1 MGDKTPC
8 PAGKPGGEVEEMD
21 RVEVDFAKCV
31 AAGQVNADTA
41 RYFALLCCMTHDID
55 GRTACEYAD
64 AKQAAYTQ

>member
-1 MGDKTPC
+1 
-8 PAGKPGGEVEEMD
+8 MD